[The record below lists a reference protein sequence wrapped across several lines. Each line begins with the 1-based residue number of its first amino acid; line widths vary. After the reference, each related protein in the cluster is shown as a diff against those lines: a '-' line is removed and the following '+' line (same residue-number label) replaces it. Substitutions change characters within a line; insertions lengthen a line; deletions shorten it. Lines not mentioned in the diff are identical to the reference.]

1 MLGNVCMRPCVKA
14 CIRGKIEES
23 PDIRGLKHF
32 AVAQAHPRAG
42 EASASRRKRVAVIG
56 AGPAGLSAAGMLAR
70 QGLAVT
76 VYDKNEKPG
85 GMLMYGL
92 GEFDLPY
99 EDLKRDTDRILAEGV
114 ELETGVEITSFEE
127 IERMGVDAV
136 LIATGASAA
145 SALFEQG
152 LRAAG
157 GASDV
162 TSFMR
167 DVRTGKAPPVGRDAV
182 VEGYGPWALT
192 AARAALRLG
201 AGSVTLISPFPDA
214 HDELEEGIDVM
225 APARVVSFVKRSS
238 RIIALRC
245 ARLSF
250 ARRDIRGRLLG
261 EKLDMPFTLKSSLY
275 ISAMDM
281 APDCGWAFDQAG
293 ILRGIA
299 GTIQVDSASLM
310 TGRTA
315 VFAAGDVTTGPRSVL
330 SAVAMG
336 VKAAGAIIRFLV

>member
-1 MLGNVCMRPCVKA
+1 H
-14 CIRGKIEES
+14 RG
-23 PDIRGLKHF
+23 
-32 AVAQAHPRAG
+32 VG
-42 EASASRRKRVAVIG
+42 EASASRGKSSAHRGGGEASASRGKRVALIG
-56 AGPAGLSAAGMLAR
+56 AGPAGLSAASVLAR

-76 VYDKNEKPG
+76 VYEKNEKPG

-114 ELETGVEITSFEE
+114 VIETGVDITSLQE
-127 IERMGVDAV
+127 IERRGVDAV

-152 LRAAG
+152 QRAAG
-157 GASDV
+157 GASHV

-167 DVRTGKAPPVGRDAV
+167 DVRTGKAPPIGRDAV

-201 AGSVTLISPFPDA
+201 ARSVTLISPFPAA
-214 HDELEEGIDVM
+214 HDELEEGIDVL

-238 RIIALRC
+238 RLTALRC
-245 ARLSF
+245 ARVSF

-261 EKLDMPFTLKSSLY
+261 EKLGGPFTLKSSFY

-293 ILRGIA
+293 IRRGIA
-299 GTIQVDSASLM
+299 GTIQVDPASLM

-330 SAVAMG
+330 SAAAMG
-336 VKAAGAIIRFLV
+336 VKAAAAMIKFLV